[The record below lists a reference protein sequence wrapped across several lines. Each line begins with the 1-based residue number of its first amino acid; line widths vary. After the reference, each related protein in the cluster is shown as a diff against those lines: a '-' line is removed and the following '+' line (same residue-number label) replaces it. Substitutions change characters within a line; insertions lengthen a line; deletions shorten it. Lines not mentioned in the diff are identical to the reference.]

1 MTLRQRRRLPN
12 RHVDAP
18 ETAWVFAGVSSKEQ
32 AKDIKQSLATQEAE
46 GRAWCERNGV
56 AVEHV
61 AIVGG
66 FSRSA
71 SDFVLT
77 MQAML
82 EETPPI
88 TGYADIYDLIT
99 GARPLPKYFVF
110 YSGDRLGRSQAIL
123 AYIVE
128 TLALRGVIFVGLHDG
143 GRIDR
148 DTFRPWL
155 AMAGYRAGTEIDSLK
170 RRRAAAIDD
179 YAARGLPTG
188 PRVPWVFE
196 RVRDPKT
203 GKTTGL
209 QLAEGMR
216 SLVDTAARLIVEG
229 VSWPKLPGALREC
242 GYTEPDGKLI
252 GIGKLQRLFYHPALW
267 GNSAARYSKRADNS
281 ESSDY
286 VRLWALG
293 PEYPAPPNA
302 LIYYNMTPP
311 YFDGAFGAAL
321 KAELIRRTHIRGATR
336 PNDTP
341 FCSGLV
347 VCGECGMR
355 MTVQTVHRG
364 GRYMRCL
371 RPFQKHY
378 TAGRDCN
385 HRTHYRFDKIRAF
398 MVEVMRPYTSTAV
411 PLNSHDTPITI
422 DPTQRDEIERL
433 TAQRSRLI
441 RLQAEAPDD
450 ETANAYSDEVAQLGK
465 RIRTLRRDA
474 DRADAIHIGRLAE
487 LESQRQTHAAIREM
501 GPEQFWSLPDRVL
514 NQWLR
519 RAFGAAYVEAHNGEL
534 TLITP

>member
-1 MTLRQRRRLPN
+1 MSVKRAVIWVAVSSRAQAADDKVSLADQEKLTRAVCERSGWQIVDVLRVPGHSRNYIDINECAADMRAVGIDAFDKLMEHWQRRDFDVLVVYDAN
-12 RHVDAP
+12 R
-18 ETAWVFAGVSSKEQ
+18 FARTQTLTSYVVEMTILQG
-32 AKDIKQSLATQEAE
+32 ATLYAI
-46 GRAWCERNGV
+46 NGGEV
-56 AVEHV
+56 KGDNFRMW
-61 AIVGG
+61 ISMTGYK
-66 FSRSA
+66 SA
-71 SDFVLT
+71 S
-77 MQAML
+77 
-82 EETPPI
+82 
-88 TGYADIYDLIT
+88 
-99 GARPLPKYFVF
+99 
-110 YSGDRLGRSQAIL
+110 
-123 AYIVE
+123 
-128 TLALRGVIFVGLHDG
+128 
-143 GRIDR
+143 
-148 DTFRPWL
+148 
-155 AMAGYRAGTEIDSLK
+155 EIDTLK
-170 RRRAAAIDD
+170 HRRSMAIDD
-179 YAARGLPTG
+179 FAARGLPTG

-209 QLAEGMR
+209 QLSEGMR
-216 SLVDTAARLIVEG
+216 PLIDTAARLIVEG

-242 GYTEPDGKLI
+242 GFTEPDGKLI